1 MNTLIY
7 YAFNIFILS
16 VVLLIVGLIKPKWIL
31 FWVKNPT
38 RLPIIMLSSVLFMS
52 AAVMFGEGNKQL
64 KQEKAQTSVS
74 QTAPAVSEIPVVT
87 APANAAPAATPA
99 PTAAH

>member
-7 YAFNIFILS
+7 YAFNILILS
-16 VVLLIVGLIKPKWIL
+16 VVLLLVGLVKPKWIL

-38 RLPIIMLSSVLFMS
+38 RLPIIMLSSVLFMT

-74 QTAPAVSEIPVVT
+74 QPAAPSSEVPVV
-87 APANAAPAATPA
+87 APVTSVPAATPA
-99 PTAAH
+99 TAPTH

>member
-16 VVLLIVGLIKPKWIL
+16 VVLLLVGLIKPKWIL

-38 RLPIIMLSSVLFMS
+38 RLPIIMLASVLFMT

-74 QTAPAVSEIPVVT
+74 QPAAPSTEVPVIPAPAV
-87 APANAAPAATPA
+87 PAATPA
-99 PTAAH
+99 AKPAN

>member
-7 YAFNIFILS
+7 YAFNILILS
-16 VVLLIVGLIKPKWIL
+16 IVLLLVGLIKPKWIL

-38 RLPIIMLSSVLFMS
+38 RLPIIMLSSVLFMT

-64 KQEKAQTSVS
+64 KQEKAQASVTQS
-74 QTAPAVSEIPVVT
+74 AAPSSELPVV
-87 APANAAPAATPA
+87 APANAVPAAAPATKPA
-99 PTAAH
+99 P